1 MAVKINNEVQQRKD
15 RGVPL
20 FLFSLWGNRSRGNGL
35 VVTADLV
42 DFVES
47 HASQGD
53 VGRRSSLDESSN
65 HESKEDMKRTRDGG
79 LKNEGANTPG
89 RKKRRHGGRT
99 GGRMLCLLS

>member
-15 RGVPL
+15 RG
-20 FLFSLWGNRSRGNGL
+20 NGL
-35 VVTADLV
+35 VVTTDLV